1 MGDMSAYW
9 FGRMH
14 VALCI
19 GTLAMVA
26 AFGTGTLLNS
36 VVVASGKA
44 GFWCVLV
51 LACLACLAVLD
62 VIINDF
68 LPDRFSLKLVKRNRH
83 LIYMALG
90 IGTASLG
97 FVIQQTTGINS
108 MHGLIF
114 VNSFS
119 AVVVAFLDLYAR
131 HRTL

>member
-1 MGDMSAYW
+1 MSAYW
-9 FGRMH
+9 FGRLN

-19 GTLAMVA
+19 GVLATVA
-26 AFGTGTLLNS
+26 AFGTGTMLHWAVLM
-36 VVVASGKA
+36 SGAA

-62 VIINDF
+62 VIINDL
-68 LPDRFSLKLVKRNRH
+68 LPECFTLKIVKRNRH

-97 FVIQQTTGINS
+97 FVIQQTSGLNA

-114 VNSFS
+114 LNSFS
-119 AVVVAFLDLYAR
+119 AVSVAFLDLYAR
-131 HRTL
+131 HKES